1 MQYDSHLPQNLSKTS
16 NIITTLLIGLLTTLI
31 WLSEEEKNSVPWKPT
46 NCGSYCI
53 YNKCTQ
59 QKIDICICIS
69 INIVVQQNT
78 CQCSNNTYY
87 ALVANVSNLQL
98 PGNRSFVKTSD
109 VILVTLSSL
118 IFLVM
123 DYLPNHSHAGL
134 YLFRILHS
142 TQDTV
147 HEQQACHMVVLFA
160 SAQGLANMYTILT
173 VCSKSSTMVQDS
185 IFTPVLLLCT

>member
-1 MQYDSHLPQNLSKTS
+1 M
-16 NIITTLLIGLLTTLI
+16 
-31 WLSEEEKNSVPWKPT
+31 PWKPT
-46 NCGSYCI
+46 NCDSYCI

-98 PGNRSFVKTSD
+98 PVNLAFVKNIRRNTHNIFKF
-109 VILVTLSSL
+109 V
-118 IFLVM
+118 IFLLM

-160 SAQGLANMYTILT
+160 SAQGLANMYTILAG
-173 VCSKSSTMVQDS
+173 C
-185 IFTPVLLLCT
+185 VL